1 MSAGRTF
8 ARLLSLPAVA
18 VTLAAFALAPAT
30 VDAQQQEMVG
40 YVVAVVGDSVI
51 LNYDVEEDLFRIAA
65 QGQQMPQGAEL
76 EALRAELLQVRVDQ
90 LVLLQAAQ
98 RDTALRV
105 DENAVAGAVQ
115 EEIVRRQRAL
125 GGEQQLIDA
134 LQRSGMSMPQFRTSI
149 EQQIRR
155 DRLIQAFVA
164 KQQAAR
170 RAPPVTEADMRQY
183 LEENRARLGERPA
196 TVVFE
201 QVVVPVTATDSAMSK
216 ARLLADS
223 VYALALAGE
232 DFAELARRFSQD
244 PGTRERGGDLGYF
257 RDGDMVN
264 EFSRAAFSMR
274 PGQISPPIKT
284 SFGYHVIKL
293 ERIRS
298 SERQARH
305 ILIRPELTA
314 DDAARAEQ
322 LANEILGELRAGAP
336 IDSLIAEH
344 GDPDEQARVGPIV
357 RDQLPEPYLG
367 ALSSATTGQIVGPLP
382 IGEGDARKW
391 AVVKMVDV
399 QSSGEY
405 SLDDVQVRALIRR
418 RLEEEKLLDEIV
430 AELRDR
436 TYIDVRQS

>member
-1 MSAGRTF
+1 MSAVRTLT
-8 ARLLSLPAVA
+8 RLVLP
-18 VTLAAFALAPAT
+18 LAAFALAPAAL
-30 VDAQQQEMVG
+30 DAQQREMVG

-51 LNYDVEEDLFRIAA
+51 LNYDVEEDLYRIAA
-65 QGQQMPQGAEL
+65 QGQEMPQGAEL
-76 EALRAELLQVRVDQ
+76 EALRGELLQTRVDQ

-105 DENAVAGAVQ
+105 DDNAVAGAVQ

-134 LQRSGMSMPQFRTSI
+134 LRRSGMTMLQFRTSI

-170 RAPPVTEADMRQY
+170 RPPPVTEAEMVQY

-201 QVVVPVTATDSAMSK
+201 QVVVPVTPADSALSQ

-232 DFAELARRFSQD
+232 DFEELARRFSED

-257 RDGDMVN
+257 REGDMVN
-264 EFSRAAFSMR
+264 EFSRAAFAMR

-305 ILIRPELTA
+305 ILIRPKITPA
-314 DDAARAEQ
+314 DAERAEQ
-322 LANEILGELRAGAP
+322 LANDIIAQLRAGAR
-336 IDSLIAEH
+336 IDSLIAQH
-344 GDPDEQARVGPIV
+344 GDPDEQSRVGPIV
-357 RDQLPEPYLG
+357 RDQLPEPYLS
-367 ALSSATTGQIVGPLP
+367 ALTSTTSGQIVGPLP

-391 AVVKMVDV
+391 AVVKVVDV

-405 SLDDVQVRALIRR
+405 SLDDLQVRAQIRR
-418 RLEEEKLLDEIV
+418 RLEEQKLLDEIV
-430 AELRDR
+430 AELRGR
-436 TYIDVRQS
+436 TYIDIRES